1 VTALEV
7 VSVAQIDR
15 EAILRSL
22 NLDPRNPNTQ
32 ALLLVC
38 DRYGL
43 DPLLKHMVLIQG
55 RPYVTRDGYLHIAHQ
70 SHQLDG
76 IEILDEGEDKDH
88 WWARVS
94 VYRKDMGRP
103 FTYKGRYPKSGGNKN
118 YGPEMAIKCAEVAA
132 LRRAFNV
139 TGVGAA
145 DEKWDE
151 PDQVVELPPAE
162 PTASKHDV
170 DLFKACI
177 EELEPDQR
185 SEFMAWKAD
194 QGFGWPWSVAA
205 LHAMEAELERIVGA
219 SEASATPAAGA
230 TGSSDADDG
239 ESEGRESEPGS
250 GSPGAPEPVP
260 SSPVVP
266 DDLAAFSGE
275 PFVFGTSAEA
285 DA

>member
-1 VTALEV
+1 MTALEV
-7 VSVAQIDR
+7 ASGVQIDR

-76 IEILDEGEDKDH
+76 IEILDEGEEGEF

-103 FTYKGRYPKSGGNKN
+103 FTYKGRYPKDSGNKK

-139 TGVGAA
+139 TGVGAS
-145 DEKWDE
+145 DETWDD
-151 PDQVVELPPAE
+151 PAQVVDLPPAE
-162 PTASKHDV
+162 PMASRADV
-170 DLFKACI
+170 DLLRACVDELPDEARAEFLRWK
-177 EELEPDQR
+177 EE
-185 SEFMAWKAD
+185 
-194 QGFGWPWSVAA
+194 QGFAWPWSQAA
-205 LHAMEAELERIVGA
+205 LDAMEHELEAFVGA
-219 SEASATPAAGA
+219 GVPEEQGLSGTTPAPAS
-230 TGSSDADDG
+230 TSSPD
-239 ESEGRESEPGS
+239 EPGEPGLSDPGTDEPTTSAASS
-250 GSPGAPEPVP
+250 GVGSTD
-260 SSPVVP
+260 
-266 DDLAAFSGE
+266 DDLLAFSGE
-275 PFVFGTSAEA
+275 PFE
-285 DA
+285 